1 MREIYSIAKNSFME
15 LLRQPVFL
23 ILTSVSAVFIIFL
36 AISPYFGLGDDVNL
50 VKTSALAVLLLA
62 GLFTSVFS
70 ASTSLAAELRGG
82 TALAVLSKPINR
94 IAFLLGKLFGVCSAI
109 SIMVYIN
116 IIAILFASRMGFDSY
131 GKTDFVGMAI
141 FFGAM
146 ILSFAISG
154 FLNYFLE
161 KNFVPYTMGILII
174 TMTIGLIII
183 SFLEEERKLMEYSTI
198 DWSLIPAA
206 ICLTFMLWL
215 IAALAITCSTRLNT
229 IATLTF
235 CLIILLIGL
244 MSDYFFGQM
253 SNSGSWI
260 GTILYTIIPNW
271 QNFWLAD
278 AIENDK
284 GIPWLYIRDAFLY
297 MITFMVATITIGITL
312 FDNRELN

>member
-82 TALAVLSKPINR
+82 TALAVLSKPVNR

-183 SFLEEERKLMEYSTI
+183 SF
-198 DWSLIPAA
+198 
-206 ICLTFMLWL
+206 
-215 IAALAITCSTRLNT
+215 
-229 IATLTF
+229 
-235 CLIILLIGL
+235 
-244 MSDYFFGQM
+244 FF
-253 SNSGSWI
+253 
-260 GTILYTIIPNW
+260 
-271 QNFWLAD
+271 
-278 AIENDK
+278 E
-284 GIPWLYIRDAFLY
+284 
-297 MITFMVATITIGITL
+297 
-312 FDNRELN
+312 

>member
-1 MREIYSIAKNSFME
+1 MREIYNIAKNSFME

-50 VKTSALAVLLLA
+50 VKISALAVLLLA

-131 GKTDFVGMAI
+131 GRTDFVGMAI

-146 ILSFAISG
+146 ILSFVISG

-183 SFLEEERKLMEYSTI
+183 SFLEEERKLMEYSRS

-215 IAALAITCSTRLNT
+215 IASLAIACSTRLNT

-244 MSDYFFGQM
+244 MSDYFFGRM
-253 SNSGSWI
+253 ADSGSWI
-260 GTILYTIIPNW
+260 GTILYTITPNW

-284 GIPWLYIRDAFLY
+284 GIPWIYIRDAFLY

>member
-1 MREIYSIAKNSFME
+1 ME

-82 TALAVLSKPINR
+82 TALAVLSKPVNR

>member
-82 TALAVLSKPINR
+82 TALAVLSKPVNR

>member
-36 AISPYFGLGDDVNL
+36 AISPYFGLGYDVNL

-82 TALAVLSKPINR
+82 TALAVLSKPVNR